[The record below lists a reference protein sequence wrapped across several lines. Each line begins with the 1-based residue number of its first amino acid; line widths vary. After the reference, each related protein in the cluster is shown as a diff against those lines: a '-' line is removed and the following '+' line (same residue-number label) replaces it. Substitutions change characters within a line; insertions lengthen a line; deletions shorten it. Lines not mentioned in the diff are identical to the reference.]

1 MFSETKQLNDQQ
13 RQRIEVSLA
22 NYNIPFQILEKV
34 AEKCGCKLDAR
45 SFVTRGSGEKANRFS
60 SLNNETILLLQRI
73 FLDCEDCFS
82 NYRLAVYMSW
92 NYYPKYY
99 KFHIN
104 QNLVGASGTN
114 YPVDVCVYAKNTQ
127 TLVAVGVQNPENGKK
142 TNNKSLKTFLRSIKD
157 ICGTER
163 HIQSAYYASS
173 FGYEENSDLRELIG
187 KYSRI
192 KDMILK
198 YVEFRDKVFCEISPQ
213 RTPKLH

>member
-104 QNLVGASGTN
+104 QKLLGASGTN

-127 TLVAVGVQNPENGKK
+127 TLVAIGIQNQENGKK
-142 TNNKSLKTFLRSIKD
+142 TDNKSLKIFLRSIKD
-157 ICGTER
+157 ICGIER

-198 YVEFRDKVFCEISPQ
+198 YVEFRDKVFSEISPQ
-213 RTPKLH
+213 RMPK

>member
-1 MFSETKQLNDQQ
+1 MFSETKQLDDKQ

-34 AEKCGCKLDAR
+34 AENCGCKIDAR

-60 SLNNETILLLQRI
+60 CLNNETILLLQRI

-99 KFHIN
+99 KFLMN
-104 QNLVGASGTN
+104 QNLEGVSGSK

-127 TLVAVGVQNPENGKK
+127 DLVAVGIQNQENGKK
-142 TNNKSLKTFLRSIKD
+142 TDCKSLKTFLKSIKD
-157 ICGTER
+157 ICGIEK
-163 HIQSAYYASS
+163 HIQSTYYASS
-173 FGYEENSDLRELIG
+173 FGYEENNDLKELVK
-187 KYSRI
+187 KYPRI
-192 KDMILK
+192 NDIVLK
-198 YVEFRDKVFCEISPQ
+198 FVEFRDKVFCEISTQ
-213 RTPKLH
+213 RKLQ

>member
-13 RQRIEVSLA
+13 RQRIEISLA

-34 AEKCGCKLDAR
+34 AERCGCKLDAR

-127 TLVAVGVQNPENGKK
+127 TLVAVGIQNQENGKK
-142 TNNKSLKTFLRSIKD
+142 TDNKSLKIFLRSIKD
-157 ICGTER
+157 ICGIEP

-173 FGYEENSDLRELIG
+173 FGYEENSDLRELIS

-198 YVEFRDKVFCEISPQ
+198 YIEFRDKVFCEISPL
-213 RTPKLH
+213 RRSK

>member
-60 SLNNETILLLQRI
+60 SLNNETIVLLQRI

-104 QNLVGASGTN
+104 QKLLGASGTD

-127 TLVAVGVQNPENGKK
+127 TLVAIGIQNQENGKK
-142 TNNKSLKTFLRSIKD
+142 TDNKSLKIFLRSIKD
-157 ICGTER
+157 ICGIER

-213 RTPKLH
+213 RRPK

>member
-1 MFSETKQLNDQQ
+1 MFSETKQLDDKQ

-92 NYYPKYY
+92 NFYPKYY

-127 TLVAVGVQNPENGKK
+127 TLVAVGIQNQENGKK
-142 TNNKSLKTFLRSIKD
+142 TDSKSLKAFLKSIRD
-157 ICGTER
+157 ICGQEKR
-163 HIQSAYYASS
+163 IQSVYYASS
-173 FGYEENSDLRELIG
+173 FGYEENNDLKELIG
-187 KYSRI
+187 KYSKINEMMVRFI
-192 KDMILK
+192 
-198 YVEFRDKVFCEISPQ
+198 EFRDKVFCEINPQ
-213 RTPKLH
+213 RKA

>member
-104 QNLVGASGTN
+104 QKLVGASGN
-114 YPVDVCVYAKNTQ
+114 DYPVDVCVYAKNTQ
-127 TLVAVGVQNPENGKK
+127 TLVAVGIQNQENGKK
-142 TNNKSLKTFLRSIKD
+142 TDNKSLKIFLRSIKD
-157 ICGTER
+157 ICGIER

-198 YVEFRDKVFCEISPQ
+198 YVEFRDKVFCEISSQ
-213 RTPKLH
+213 RRPK

>member
-104 QNLVGASGTN
+104 QKLLGASGTN

-127 TLVAVGVQNPENGKK
+127 TLVAIGIQNQENGKK
-142 TNNKSLKTFLRSIKD
+142 TDNKSLKIFLRSIKD
-157 ICGTER
+157 ICGIER

-198 YVEFRDKVFCEISPQ
+198 YVEFRDKVFSEISPQ
-213 RTPKLH
+213 RRPK

>member
-34 AEKCGCKLDAR
+34 AEKCGCKIDAR

-99 KFHIN
+99 KFLIN
-104 QNLVGASGTN
+104 QNLVGVSGAN

-127 TLVAVGVQNPENGKK
+127 TLVAVGIQNQENGKK
-142 TNNKSLKTFLRSIKD
+142 TDNKSLKTFLRSIKD
-157 ICGTER
+157 IRGIEQ

-173 FGYEENSDLRELIG
+173 FGYEENSDLKELIG
-187 KYSRI
+187 KYSKI

-213 RTPKLH
+213 RRSQ

>member
-34 AEKCGCKLDAR
+34 AEKCGCKIDVR

-104 QNLVGASGTN
+104 QNLVGISGVN

-127 TLVAVGVQNPENGKK
+127 TLVAVGIQNQENGKK
-142 TNNKSLKTFLRSIKD
+142 TDNKSLKTFLRSIKD
-157 ICGTER
+157 ICGIER

-173 FGYEENSDLRELIG
+173 FGYEESSDLKELIG

-213 RTPKLH
+213 RRSK